1 MFAAVIILAVLL
13 VASLVGCVLL
23 WSSRPKPVEPEII
36 ERPVEV
42 EKEVIK
48 YVDRPVYIDRV
59 VEKVVEREAKPKRV
73 AFKRPKD
80 SRLADLTVTGVGRSR
95 RRYIFN
101 FSDGSVRQL
110 DRMADVQNF
119 AAGAVQKPKT
129 LEETQ
134 ACLVAEW
141 LTVSLQGSDVRKV
154 MKL

>member
-13 VASLVGCVLL
+13 VASLVGCLL
-23 WSSRPKPVEPEII
+23 IVRHRKAVEPEII

-129 LEETQ
+129 L
-134 ACLVAEW
+134 
-141 LTVSLQGSDVRKV
+141 
-154 MKL
+154 

>member
-1 MFAAVIILAVLL
+1 MFAAVIVLAVLL
-13 VASLVGCVLL
+13 AASLAGCLL
-23 WSSRPKPVEPEII
+23 IWRYRKVVEPEVID
-36 ERPVEV
+36 RPVEV

-73 AFKRPKD
+73 AFKRPKG
-80 SRLADLTVTGVGRSR
+80 SRLVDLTVTGVGRSR

-110 DRMADVQNF
+110 DRMEDVQNF

-129 LEETQ
+129 LAETQ

-141 LTVSLQGSDVRKV
+141 LDLSIGVRS
-154 MKL
+154 

>member
-73 AFKRPKD
+73 AFERPKD